1 VVSPAVRRERV
12 VRLKES
18 GCSERRACRLVGLS
32 RGSCS
37 RTLAA
42 NDDLEVVERIQSII
56 KRRPRFGY
64 PRVHLELRRQGM
76 VINHKRTARL
86 YRLHHLQLAQR
97 RPVRKRSK
105 TRSLT
110 ASLGGINQRWS
121 MDFVHD
127 RLTCGKPVRTLTVI
141 DEYSRECL
149 ALETDFS
156 LSSHRVV
163 RVLERLR
170 FERGLPVEIGI
181 DQGPEFTSKVL
192 HKWAQDQRVNL
203 HFASPGN
210 KNENA
215 FIESF
220 NGRLRD
226 ECLNMNEF
234 QTIISMRDI
243 LDEWRYDYNHFRL
256 HTSLKGKTP
265 LEFVQKNELTK
276 CA

>member
-1 VVSPAVRRERV
+1 
-12 VRLKES
+12 
-18 GCSERRACRLVGLS
+18 
-32 RGSCS
+32 
-37 RTLAA
+37 
-42 NDDLEVVERIQSII
+42 
-56 KRRPRFGY
+56 
-64 PRVHLELRRQGM
+64 M
-76 VINHKRTARL
+76 
-86 YRLHHLQLAQR
+86 
-97 RPVRKRSK
+97 
-105 TRSLT
+105 
-110 ASLGGINQRWS
+110 
-121 MDFVHD
+121 
-127 RLTCGKPVRTLTVI
+127 I

-163 RVLERLR
+163 RVLERIKT
-170 FERGLPVEIGI
+170 ERGLPIEIGI
-181 DQGPEFTSKVL
+181 DQGPEFTSKAL
-192 HKWAQDQRVNL
+192 HRWAQVQRVNL

-226 ECLNMNEF
+226 ECLNMSEF
-234 QTIISMRDI
+234 KTVVAMRSV

-265 LEFVQKNELTK
+265 VEFVKKIELTK